1 MFGGLEICAVEAVVG
16 KDGRENIIEADDCAM
31 SLMGETQE
39 EDRRLISDLG
49 MISLTHKR
57 FPFFHDIK
65 IQPCQMSIAMSKHA
79 RRQTGTQT
87 QTTQSNTNHAPM
99 VQRRSSIRHSK
110 GLTLF

>member
-57 FPFFHDIK
+57 FPFFMTLRYSHVK
-65 IQPCQMSIAMSKHA
+65 CQYQCQNMHADKQAHKYTWLHTDDTVTHKSHRQNGSK
-79 RRQTGTQT
+79 TQ
-87 QTTQSNTNHAPM
+87 
-99 VQRRSSIRHSK
+99 
-110 GLTLF
+110 